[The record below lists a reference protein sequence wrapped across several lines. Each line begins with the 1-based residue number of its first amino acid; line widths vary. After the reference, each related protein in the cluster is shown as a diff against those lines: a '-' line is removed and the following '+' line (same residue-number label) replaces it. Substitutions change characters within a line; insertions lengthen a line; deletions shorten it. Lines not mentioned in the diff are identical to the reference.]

1 MNRLPIKSTNSGS
14 GDPWQ
19 ELPFDPWLITATMR
33 RNWPWAAP
41 LGLVLAA
48 LVSAFVYW
56 SFVPQYLASHL
67 LEANRDFVVFQGIMQ
82 GPSELVQNER
92 PLIENHLVLSPVLS
106 DSKVCEAPS
115 LQDVHTR
122 EMNIRRNLSVSDA
135 GSRSIMRIS
144 YRDSDPIA
152 AASVC
157 NAIARSYLQQRQRFD
172 DRRISDLEG
181 WLQPALKIWEDEVE
195 QHRERIV
202 NLSKQAKGFDPF
214 QETTRINSDTS
225 YLTKLRD
232 ELSSLRSL
240 EAVLGA
246 ELLMLKDAQSRSDQ
260 TLPVDIDPLEF
271 DALIDEHPEV
281 MSLTELIEEK
291 NDEMRM
297 MESSDLVRTRQGW
310 YDGLKEDVAKLQ
322 NDLNAAKVAVRPE
335 VLSKW
340 RESAVVSKSTELT
353 RTRTRREVIEGNY
366 KAEEERLSNF
376 AGETAELYFAQQ
388 KYLQARTILERL
400 NERTA
405 SLRTERQKSSTI
417 QTLAEATPP
426 TVPIES
432 IPWKK
437 IVLFAAASFA
447 FPFGLAFLW
456 ELQSKRISYAEVL
469 EAGKEIP
476 VLGEVAK
483 LPSRSVSER
492 KQRVYDESIESLR
505 ANFLFA
511 QPENAKTLVIASS
524 MPREGKSTLA
534 SHLAL
539 SLSRLGNGTV
549 LLIDADMRSPDQH
562 HLFGLPMSAGLAGV
576 LKGSATL
583 SEAIDTSLGEHLHV
597 LTAGQVRR
605 DLYRIVAPQRIE
617 NLMREVKDRY
627 RYIIIDTAPV
637 LAASET
643 MLFASAADGTLLCTM
658 RDVSRQD
665 HLQRCIRRLEVSGAK
680 ILGTVFS
687 GIPVKQYY
695 YRYGDYRYHEPLG
708 EDPSSTEL
716 RHS

>member
-1 MNRLPIKSTNSGS
+1 MSRLLPKPTDTGS
-14 GDPWQ
+14 NDPWQ
-19 ELPFDPWLITATMR
+19 ELPFDPWLITATIR

-41 LGLVLAA
+41 LGMLLA
-48 LVSAFVYW
+48 LVVSGFIYWAFV
-56 SFVPQYLASHL
+56 PEYLASHL

-135 GSRSIMRIS
+135 GSRTLMRIS
-144 YRDSDPIA
+144 YRDTDPA
-152 AASVC
+152 AAAAVC

-181 WLQPALKIWEDEVE
+181 WLQPALKLWQDEVE

-214 QETTRINSDTS
+214 QETTRLNSDTT
-225 YLTKLRD
+225 YLTNLRD
-232 ELSSLRSL
+232 ELSALRST
-240 EAVLGA
+240 EAVLEA
-246 ELLMLKDAQSRSDQ
+246 ELLMLKDALARSEKD
-260 TLPVDIDPLEF
+260 LPIDIDPLEF
-271 DALIDEHPEV
+271 EKLIEEDDEV
-281 MSLTELIEEK
+281 ARLIRLIEEK

-297 MESSDLVRTRQGW
+297 MERSDLVRTRQGW
-310 YDGLKEDVAKLQ
+310 YETLKEDSVKLE
-322 NDLNAAKVAVRPE
+322 NELAREKVTARPE
-335 VLSKW
+335 VLKKW
-340 RESAVVSKSTELT
+340 REGAVVAKTAELA
-353 RTRTRREVIEGNY
+353 RAHTRREVIESNY
-366 KAEEERLSNF
+366 EAEEDRLSNY

-388 KYLQARTILERL
+388 KYLQARNILERL

-426 TVPIES
+426 TIPIEAV
-432 IPWKK
+432 PWKK
-437 IVLFAAASFA
+437 IFLFAIGSFF
-447 FPFGLAFLW
+447 FPFALAFLW
-456 ELQSKRISYAEVL
+456 ELQSKRISYAEIL
-469 EAGKEIP
+469 ENGKEIP

-483 LPSRSVSER
+483 LPSRSVST
-492 KQRVYDESIESLR
+492 KMQRVYDESIESLR
-505 ANFLFA
+505 ANFLFT
-511 QPENAKTLVIASS
+511 QPENSQTLVIASS

-539 SLSRLGNGTV
+539 SLSRLSERPV
-549 LLIDADMRSPDQH
+549 LLIDADLRSPDQH
-562 HLFGLPMSAGLAGV
+562 HLFGLQMSAGLAGV
-576 LKGSATL
+576 LKGSIPV
-583 SEAIDTSLGEHLHV
+583 SEAIDRSLGDQLHV
-597 LTAGQVRR
+597 LTAGQIRR
-605 DLYRIVAPQRIE
+605 DLYRIVTLDRV
-617 NLMREVKDRY
+617 RELLDEVINHY
-627 RYIIIDTAPV
+627 QYIVIDTAPV

-643 MLFASAADGTLLCTM
+643 LAFATAADGTLLCTM

-665 HLQRCIRRLEVSGAK
+665 HLQRCVRRLELSGAK

-687 GIPVKQYY
+687 GIPMRQYY
-695 YRYGDYRYHEPLG
+695 YRYGDYRYSEAFDQ
-708 EDPSSTEL
+708 ESSIPKG
-716 RHS
+716 